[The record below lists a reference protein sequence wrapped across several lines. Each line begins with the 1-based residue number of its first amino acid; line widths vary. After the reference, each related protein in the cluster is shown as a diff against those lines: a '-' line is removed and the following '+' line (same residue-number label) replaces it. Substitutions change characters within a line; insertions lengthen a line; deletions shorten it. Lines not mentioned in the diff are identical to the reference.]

1 MGKSWLTQCVVWI
14 AVAFGCTDVRAYEAP
29 IHQQITFI
37 AARHLNAC
45 LQGSSIPPI
54 APLEVRYVARANV
67 RQEESGWLRGT
78 YRSDF
83 YDRAQQAERNF
94 FFFVDT
100 RVHEQFREIGQE
112 LDAAVE
118 PADRYSA
125 LGRVVNILQDMT
137 SPAHVVPVYF
147 TRWWRF
153 NVSDRFNEFRIDD
166 ERIEAE
172 VAGQCDYLYDL
183 VDAPDITV
191 DALLVEAANDTLDA
205 VQRPIEGLPVTWQ
218 AFWRLADDP
227 EDFGEY
233 GVAGNQFGRRAQF
246 DCGGQRC
253 VLLDRD
259 PLYVAFAHDR
269 HLEAVRVTAR
279 ALLAEQRRY
288 APPMAVEVEVEVDVE
303 LEAEESIR
311 PEIATQP

>member
-1 MGKSWLTQCVVWI
+1 MGLVQAIASV
-14 AVAFGCTDVRAYEAP
+14 AVAFGCVGVCAYEAP

-37 AARHLNAC
+37 AARHLNEC
-45 LQGSSIPPI
+45 LRDSSIPPI

-83 YDRAQQAERNF
+83 YDRAEQAERNWLW
-94 FFFVDT
+94 FVDT
-100 RVHEQFREIGQE
+100 RVHEQFREIGEE
-112 LDAAVE
+112 LGTADAA
-118 PADRYSA
+118 ADRYSA

-172 VAGQCDYLYDL
+172 IAGQCAYLYET
-183 VDAPDITV
+183 PDTPV
-191 DALLVEAANDTLDA
+191 DALLVEAANDTLRA
-205 VQRPIEGLPVTWQ
+205 VQGPIEGLPVTWQ

-227 EDFGEY
+227 QDFGDY

-259 PLYVAFAHDR
+259 PLYVGFAHDR

-279 ALLAEQRRY
+279 ALLAEQRRH
-288 APPMAVEVEVEVDVE
+288 AAV
-303 LEAEESIR
+303 AEPAETLR